1 MPIIENFATVRYT
14 SGGTA
19 ATRVSN
25 VEQTELTSSVTFTKA
40 TLGKSYNADD
50 TVTYI
55 LTIAN
60 TSTTAFNTVTIT
72 DNLGSFEEN
81 GTSYT
86 PLTYVGPA
94 VLLVD
99 GQDVSANLT
108 VDASAPASLVFTI
121 PALAAGATANIIYRA
136 EVNDFAPLDVDSI
149 ITNTATLTTESDC
162 ADGTASATITVA
174 PAADVSVF
182 KQMTP
187 NPVICGDTVTYTIR
201 IFNYGNIP
209 AEDVQ
214 LVDAFDP
221 APTNITVSRNGVLL
235 PDIAYTYEG
244 GVLTVPSGT
253 ELDTVPAATFTR
265 DATTGEVIVT
275 PGVLEYVITGTI

>member
-25 VEQTELTSSVTFTKA
+25 VAQSELTSSVTFGKA
-40 TLGKSYNADD
+40 TLGDRYDGDS

-55 LTIAN
+55 LTISN
-60 TSTTAFNTVTIT
+60 TSTATINAVTVR
-72 DNLGSFEEN
+72 DDLGSFVLNE
-81 GTSYT
+81 TTYT

-99 GQDVSANLT
+99 GQDVTPNLT
-108 VDASAPASLVFTI
+108 VDISTPGTLIFSF
-121 PALAAGATANIIYRA
+121 PALAAGATANIIYTA
-136 EVNDFAPLDVDSI
+136 DVNGFAPLDVNST
-149 ITNTATLTTESDC
+149 ITNTATITAEADC
-162 ADGTASATITVA
+162 VDGTASATITVT
-174 PAADVSVF
+174 PAADVSIF

-221 APTNITVSRNGVLL
+221 APTNITVSRNGILL
-235 PDIAYTYEG
+235 PAIAYTYEG

-253 ELDTVPAATFTR
+253 DLDTVPAATYTR
-265 DATTGEVIVT
+265 DAVTGEVIVT
-275 PGVLEYVITGTI
+275 PGMLEYVITGTI